1 MRFAIHVYRFR
12 QWGWGDGGRRSA
24 DGPLCS
30 LFLVVEE
37 EIFFDTGFAIFNN
50 YKAGALVCGEGG
62 WWREKPT
69 QMEWGGVEGGDRT

>member
-12 QWGWGDGGRRSA
+12 QWGWGEGGRRSA

-62 WWREKPT
+62 L
-69 QMEWGGVEGGDRT
+69 VEGETYTDGVGWSGGRG